1 MKKFLVSMAVAALAI
16 PALAQSSAQARVA
29 VIDVN
34 KVLSTSAAGKAAAAR
49 LKQLQEA
56 KLAQGQKM
64 DDEIKALDNEINT
77 KKISLSEEKLADMQK
92 QLSDKKIAM
101 QRFAQDADRE
111 LQEARDRV
119 MADLNTKIMPVVDK
133 IGKEMGLAAIF
144 NKFESGLIYA
154 SDAIDITDTVIKE
167 FNSAPGTAPAAQPA
181 KKQSRFLIQCAARM
195 PAVPIHEI
203 VALVGGTYD
212 GPPHVG
218 FHGIPPPSGTPPRE
232 LA

>member
-1 MKKFLVSMAVAALAI
+1 MKKFFISMAMAALAI
-16 PALAQSSAQARVA
+16 PALAQSSAPQRVA

-111 LQEARDRV
+111 LGEARDRV
-119 MADLNTKIMPVVDK
+119 MQDLNGKIMPVVDQ

-144 NKFESGLIYA
+144 NKYESGLIYA
-154 SDAIDITDTVIKE
+154 SDAIDITDVVVKR
-167 FNSAPGTAPAAQPA
+167 FNDAQGAPAAQPA
-181 KKQSRFLIQCAARM
+181 KK
-195 PAVPIHEI
+195 
-203 VALVGGTYD
+203 
-212 GPPHVG
+212 
-218 FHGIPPPSGTPPRE
+218 
-232 LA
+232 